1 MEKQW
6 TAYDEDA
13 GKFVNLIDPELV
25 TLANGQKAVM
35 GENEDTGK
43 LLYRMISSEEARVFF
58 KK

>member
-6 TAYDEDA
+6 TVYDEDV
-13 GKFVNLIDPELV
+13 GKSVNLIDPELV

-35 GENEDTGK
+35 GENVDTDK
-43 LLYRMISSEEARVFF
+43 LLYRIISSEEARVFF

>member
-1 MEKQW
+1 MQKQW
-6 TAYDEDA
+6 TAYDENA

-35 GENEDTGK
+35 GENADTGK
-43 LLYRMISSEEARVFF
+43 LLYKIISSEEARVFF